1 MQDKPIAKL
10 VTANAGHEEERT
22 AVVSGRIIV
31 LAELEQALL
40 SHGSVLEAKVSGM
53 KKDGKGDQLKAA
65 ITLKSGHAPSND
77 LKCELAW
84 YATAETGLMS
94 VFSDMEFMEAE
105 SEVRRVRAVE
115 IPGDTRIAHIS
126 GHPVNLSE
134 VEKVL
139 MDHEAVLDAEVSGI
153 PDDRRGEILKAI
165 VTLEKHG
172 ADSGELKRELAWKA
186 MIEVGPIV
194 VFSEIEFRGPSGESR
209 DSDGIVVV
217 DEVSREDNSLHFSS
231 HRISSTEVTAALLGH
246 PDVSD
251 AAVVAVPDEKKGEV
265 LRAFI
270 KLKRGRAATN
280 DLKLELAWHVM
291 TELKPMVMFKS
302 IDLETQDPGTSNVVL
317 KEEADEEAVDISGN
331 TVLSN
336 DVESALMKHDSV
348 SYAVVLGVPDEKH
361 GEALQAFVTLK
372 EGEVPSRELLHE
384 LAWHARTLIG
394 PQVVFKSIWFRDYIP
409 RNVEKKMLR
418 NILLA
423 GTLDMPARMSITIA
437 D

>member
-1 MQDKPIAKL
+1 M
-10 VTANAGHEEERT
+10 V
-22 AVVSGRIIV
+22 
-31 LAELEQALL
+31 
-40 SHGSVLEAKVSGM
+40 VLEAKVSGT
-53 KKDGKGDQLKAA
+53 KNEENEEDLLKAA
-65 ITLKSGHAPSND
+65 IILKRGHAPSND
-77 LKCELAW
+77 LKSELAW

-94 VFSDMEFMEAE
+94 VFSDMEFREAE
-105 SEVRRVRAVE
+105 CKLRKIRAME
-115 IPGDTRIAHIS
+115 MPDDTRVVHIS

-134 VEKVL
+134 VERAL
-139 MDHEAVLDAEVSGI
+139 IGHDAVLDAEVSGV
-153 PDDRRGEILKAI
+153 PDGKRGEILKAF
-165 VTLEKHG
+165 VTLERHD
-172 ADSGELKRELAWKA
+172 ANPGELKTELAWRA
-186 MIEVGPIV
+186 MLEVGPMV
-194 VFSEIEFRGPSGESR
+194 VFSDIEFSEASDDSR

-231 HRISSTEVTAALLGH
+231 HRISSTEVTGALLRH

-302 IDLETQDPGTSNVVL
+302 IDLETPDSGLKNVVL

-372 EGEVPSRELLHE
+372 EGEMPSRELLHE

-394 PQVVFKSIWFRDYIP
+394 SQVVFKSIWFRDYIP